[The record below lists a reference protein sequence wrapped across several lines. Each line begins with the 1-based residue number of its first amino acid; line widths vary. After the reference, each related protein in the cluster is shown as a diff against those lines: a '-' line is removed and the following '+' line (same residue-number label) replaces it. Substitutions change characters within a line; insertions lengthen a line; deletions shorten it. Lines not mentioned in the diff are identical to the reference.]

1 MRFYLGMTHFSVD
14 SEQVLAANTTIQAT
28 ISRLQ
33 TEVDNLHANLQGL
46 QGSWQG
52 VAANSFQELVG
63 RWRVTATTVQQQ
75 LGEVSTA
82 LAFAAKQYAEIEQ
95 ANVRL
100 FL

>member
-1 MRFYLGMTHFSVD
+1 MTHFSVD
-14 SEQVLAANTTIQAT
+14 SEQVLAANSTIQAT
-28 ISRLQ
+28 ITRLQ

-46 QGSWQG
+46 QNSWQG

-63 RWRVTATTVQQQ
+63 KWRVTATTVQQQ
-75 LGEVSTA
+75 LSEVSNA
-82 LAFAAKQYAEIEQ
+82 LGFAAKQYSEIEQ

>member
-1 MRFYLGMTHFSVD
+1 MTHFSVD
-14 SEQVLAANTTIQAT
+14 SEQVLAANITIQAT

-33 TEVDNLHANLQGL
+33 LEVDNLHNNLQGL
-46 QGSWQG
+46 QSSWQG
-52 VAANSFQELVG
+52 VAANSFQDLVG
-63 RWRVTATTVQQQ
+63 RWRITATTVQQQ

-82 LAFAAKQYAEIEQ
+82 LAFAAKQYSEIEQ